1 MNQSLSIVM
10 MGATGAVGGVC
21 LEKLVERPQVSRI
34 TTLGRRPVEGLSSS
48 NLEQHKIDIFA
59 PDSYQTLLAGHDIA
73 ICTLGVGEP
82 SKISKED
89 FVKIDK
95 QAVLDFAE
103 GCRAAGVAHFQ
114 LLSSVGVSAQSAS
127 FFLRTKGELEE
138 GLKALQFERLSLFH
152 PSMILTPTN
161 RYGFVQGLT
170 LTVWPW
176 LKPLLA
182 GGMRKYRGIE
192 VEKLGGAI
200 AANCFAVSDGV
211 EILEWDAIVALYQRQ
226 QPDPAIT

>member
-1 MNQSLSIVM
+1 MHQQLSIVM
-10 MGATGAVGGVC
+10 MGATGAVGGAC
-21 LEKLVERPQVSRI
+21 LDKLVRQPRVARI

-48 NLEQHKIDIFA
+48 KLEQHKIDIFA
-59 PDSYQTLLAGHDIA
+59 PDIYRTLLAGHDIA

-95 QAVLDFAE
+95 QAVLDFATR
-103 GCRAAGVAHFQ
+103 CKAAGVEHFQ
-114 LLSSVGVSAQSAS
+114 LLSSVGVSPQSAS
-127 FFLRTKGELEE
+127 FFLRTKGELED
-138 GLKALQFERLSLFH
+138 GLKGLQFKRLSLFH

-176 LKPLLA
+176 LKPILA
-182 GGMRKYRGIE
+182 GGLRRYRGIE
-192 VEKLGGAI
+192 VSKLGGAM
-200 AANCFAVSDGV
+200 AANCLADGDGT
-211 EILEWDAIVALYQRQ
+211 EILEWDAIVALSQRQ
-226 QPDPAIT
+226 